1 MKSVTRKAPVE
12 PANQRGVQHDLRRQN
27 IIPATEKVFL
37 EHGYVGASINQIVR
51 VAGGALATLYAEFG
65 TKEKL
70 FEALARRRTDA
81 RRRALSRAGSG
92 PAAIHRRL
100 W

>member
-27 IIPATEKVFL
+27 IIAAAEKLFRA
-37 EHGYVGASINQIVR
+37 HGCARASVNQIVR
-51 VAGGALATLYAEFG
+51 VAGGSLATPYAEFG